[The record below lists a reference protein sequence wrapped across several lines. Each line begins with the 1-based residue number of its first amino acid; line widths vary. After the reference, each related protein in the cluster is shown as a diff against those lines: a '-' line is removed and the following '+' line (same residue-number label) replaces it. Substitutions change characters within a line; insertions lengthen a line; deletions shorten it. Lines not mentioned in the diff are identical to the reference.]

1 MPESKGRKKPA
12 YTPPPAAVK
21 VRKRRAWIAPAMA
34 VCFLLGIAWLTIWY
48 IAKPSWMD
56 GLGNGNLG
64 VGFGLLLVGF
74 ALATKWE

>member
-12 YTPPPAAVK
+12 YTPPPTAVK

-34 VCFLLGIAWLTIWY
+34 VCFVLGIAWLTVWY
-48 IAKPSWMD
+48 IAQPHWMV
-56 GLGNGNLG
+56 GGNINLG
-64 VGFGLLLVGF
+64 IGFGLLLVGF